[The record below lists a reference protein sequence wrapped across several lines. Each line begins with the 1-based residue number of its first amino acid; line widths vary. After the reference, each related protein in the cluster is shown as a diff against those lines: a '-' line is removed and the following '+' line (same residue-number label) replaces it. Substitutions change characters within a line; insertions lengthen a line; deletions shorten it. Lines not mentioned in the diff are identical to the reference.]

1 MHPILNQGAPTQAS
15 WVGKAGVKIGVLAL
29 MFIGMA
35 TAFGTSQSTV
45 VAYRGKFEEIA
56 KAVSIPA
63 ADRIAAD
70 IQGVARETRIQR
82 GDSAVSLLTK
92 LGIQDEGLLGFLYAD
107 KAADVFFRQLA
118 PGKSVSA
125 EVSPDGKLLSLVFPL
140 NGDGD
145 TALQINRGKDGFFT
159 QNNTLPFSTRT
170 VSQSATIQHSLFG
183 AADEAGIPDDVAIG
197 IADIFGGEID
207 FHRDLRKGDSFTV
220 AYEVAEF
227 SGRPTR
233 AKRILAAEFIND
245 GKAHRAYWY
254 RHDDDTVGYYTETGV
269 SLRKAFLRSPLEFSR
284 ITSGFSKARYHPVLR
299 EVRAHRGIDYAAP
312 TGTRVRATGDGV
324 ISFAGTQGGYGK
336 VITIR
341 HNGNKTTVYGHLSGF
356 AAGIRSGKRISQGDT
371 IGFVGSTGLAT
382 GPHLHYEFRVDG
394 IHRNPLTVTLPPA
407 VPLPPSALASF
418 HAVTTDLLAQMNLTK
433 GRKLAVLD

>member
-1 MHPILNQGAPTQAS
+1 MRPILNQGAHTQAS
-15 WVGKAGVKIGVLAL
+15 QIGKAGVIIGALAL
-29 MFIGMA
+29 MLIGMA
-35 TAFGTSQSTV
+35 TAFGTSQRTV
-45 VAYRGKFEEIA
+45 VAYEGKFEETVEI
-56 KAVSIPA
+56 VSIPT
-63 ADRIAAD
+63 ADRITAD
-70 IQGVARETRIQR
+70 IQGIARETRIQR
-82 GDSAVSLLTK
+82 GDSAASLLTK
-92 LGIQDEGLLGFLYAD
+92 LGIQDDGLLGFLYAD

-125 EVSPDGKLLSLVFPL
+125 EVSPSGKLLSLVFPL

-145 TALQINRGKDGFFT
+145 TALKITRGDDGFLA
-159 QNNTLPFSTRT
+159 QNNILPFATRT

-183 AADEAGIPDDVAIG
+183 AADEAGIPDDIAIG
-197 IADIFGGEID
+197 LADIFGGEID
-207 FHRDLRKGDSFTV
+207 FHRDLRKEDSFTV
-220 AYEVAEF
+220 VYEVAEF
-227 SGRPTR
+227 AGKSTR

-245 GKAHRAYWY
+245 GKVHRAYWY
-254 RHDDDTVGYYTETGV
+254 RHDDGTAGYYTETGA

-284 ITSGFSKARYHPVLR
+284 ISSGFSKARYHPVLR

-312 TGTRVRATGDGV
+312 TGTKVRATGDGV

-394 IHRNPLTVTLPPA
+394 IHRNPLTITLPPA
-407 VPLPPSALASF
+407 IPLPPSALTSF
-418 HAVTTDLLAQMNLTK
+418 HAVTADLLARMNLTK
-433 GRKLAVLD
+433 GRQLAVLD